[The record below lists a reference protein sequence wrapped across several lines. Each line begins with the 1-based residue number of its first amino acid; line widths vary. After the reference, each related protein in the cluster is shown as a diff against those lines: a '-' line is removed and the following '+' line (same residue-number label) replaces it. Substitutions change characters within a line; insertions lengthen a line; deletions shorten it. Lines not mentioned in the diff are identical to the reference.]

1 MRIVF
6 IGSVEFSLRALE
18 LLVALEAEIVGVCTL
33 QESKFNTDHVDL
45 RGFSE
50 SHGIQSL
57 YFDDINS
64 SEALSWIQGKSP
76 DIIFCFGWSRLIKK
90 DLLELAPLG
99 VIGFHPAL
107 LPANRGRHPLIW
119 ALVLGLKKTG
129 STFFFMEPVA
139 DSGDILAQKEI
150 SIADQ
155 DDARVLYDKVTQT
168 ALIQITELLPQ
179 LASGSFQ
186 RSVQDKNLSN
196 VWRKR
201 GGADGQI
208 DWRMSAQSIYNLVRG
223 LSEPYVGAHF
233 LLDGK
238 EVKVWKTAIISDA
251 PDNVEP
257 GKVLFQSS
265 HGTVIKC
272 GIGAISLLV
281 TEPELKE
288 IVGRYL

>member
-1 MRIVF
+1 
-6 IGSVEFSLRALE
+6 
-18 LLVALEAEIVGVCTL
+18 
-33 QESKFNTDHVDL
+33 
-45 RGFSE
+45 
-50 SHGIQSL
+50 
-57 YFDDINS
+57 
-64 SEALSWIQGKSP
+64 
-76 DIIFCFGWSRLIKK
+76 
-90 DLLELAPLG
+90 
-99 VIGFHPAL
+99 
-107 LPANRGRHPLIW
+107 
-119 ALVLGLKKTG
+119 
-129 STFFFMEPVA
+129 MEPVA